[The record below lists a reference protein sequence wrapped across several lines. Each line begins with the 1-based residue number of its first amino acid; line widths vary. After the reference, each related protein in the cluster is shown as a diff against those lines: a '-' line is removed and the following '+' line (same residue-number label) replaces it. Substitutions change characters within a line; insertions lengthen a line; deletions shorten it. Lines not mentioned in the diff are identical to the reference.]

1 MAYINEGRPI
11 YITYARNDEKHPG
24 WEHIS
29 DIKDT
34 IVKALRDNNID
45 VYDDDGDIKA
55 GDSITEFE
63 KEIGASEFTI
73 LVFSDKYF
81 HSHHCMY
88 EFAEIKKAVD
98 ERKKRKL
105 ICIKSG
111 NCKLDDPN
119 YIEGLR
125 DYWADYAA
133 EKTKIKFKKTRNL
146 TPIEGAAE
154 TNGYYADYIGDL
166 YTFFSNQKYLN
177 ADNLNIDSLVND
189 FKSLFEE
196 QYHLCIEG
204 KQEGPFGLRVMKRKL
219 RLMSKD
225 TLVWKQ
231 GMATWVK
238 AIDIPELRAVFP
250 IVPPP
255 IPTIISPSQ
264 YNSKPSN
271 VGHNII
277 IEEPYPF
284 KMIFVPGGTFQM
296 GSNEYDDEK
305 PIHSVTLSDYYL
317 GETQV
322 TQGLWKAV
330 MGDNPSKFKK
340 GDDYPVECV
349 SWNDIVKDFLPRL
362 NKMTGKN
369 FRLPTEA
376 EWEFAAR
383 GGNKHSPYKYSG
395 SDKLSD
401 VAWYGWADDADKNR
415 TIKKQTTMPVAQ
427 KKPNDLG
434 IYDMSGNVWE
444 WCQDLYKEDH
454 YKESPSTDPQGPSS
468 GSSRVLRGGSWS
480 SCAGDCRVSYRS
492 NFSPDGRN
500 DGFGLRLALVVP

>member
-11 YITYARNDEKHPG
+11 YVTYARNDRNHPG

-29 DIKDT
+29 DIKET

-73 LVFSDKYF
+73 LIFSDKYF
-81 HSHHCMY
+81 RSHHCMY
-88 EFAEIKKAVD
+88 EFTEIKKAVD

-111 NCKLDDPN
+111 NCKLDDAA

-133 EKTKIKFKKTRNL
+133 EKTKIKFKRSRNL

-154 TNGYYADYIGDL
+154 KNGYYADYIGDL
-166 YTFFSNQKYLN
+166 CTFFNDQKYLN
-177 ADNLNIDSLVND
+177 ADNLNVESLVND
-189 FKSLFEE
+189 LKSLFEA
-196 QYHLCIEG
+196 QYYVYIDN
-204 KQEGPFGLRVMKRKL
+204 KQVGPISLKDVKRKL
-219 RLMSKD
+219 RSMSKD

-231 GMATWVK
+231 GMETWVK
-238 AIDIPELRAVFP
+238 AIDVPELRAVFP
-250 IVPPP
+250 IEPPP
-255 IPTIISPSQ
+255 IPTIITSSSSVSD
-264 YNSKPSN
+264 YNSYSSKVLGESFTL
-271 VGHNII
+271 
-277 IEEPYPF
+277 EQPYPF
-284 KMIFVPGGTFQM
+284 KMIFVQGGTFKM

-305 PIHSVTLSDYYL
+305 PIHSVTLPDFYI

-330 MGDNPSKFKK
+330 MGDNPSRFKN
-340 GDDYPVECV
+340 GVDYTVETV
-349 SWNDIVKDFLPRL
+349 SWDDCQNFLKKL
-362 NKMTGKN
+362 NKKTGKN

-376 EWEFAAR
+376 EWEYAAR
-383 GGNKHSPYKYSG
+383 GGQHHSTYKYSG
-395 SDKLSD
+395 SDKLSE
-401 VAWYGWADDADKNR
+401 VAWYNEDWDKGS
-415 TIKKQTTMPVAQ
+415 THPVKN
-427 KKPNDLG
+427 KKPNELG

-444 WCQDLYKEDH
+444 WCQDWYGSYNEQDEK
-454 YKESPSTDPQGPSS
+454 DPQGPSS
-468 GSSRVLRGGSWS
+468 GSSRVLRGGSW
-480 SCAGDCRVSYRS
+480 CNFANHCRVSYRYGYDPRYRS
-492 NFSPDGRN
+492 DGC
-500 DGFGLRLALVVP
+500 GLRLALPFPS